1 MLKER
6 PALVSA
12 VHALFP
18 TISHMAQTPNGR
30 SLSPLFSSWSLRPV
44 FYSTSF
50 LSYLP
55 TGLTSRLVSL
65 LTGQSGS
72 GAKITTELVSSPE
85 TVIAALV
92 MARQELA
99 KVTALDVDL
108 LDQYGDRLWIYWT
121 EKDGDGW
128 VTEEAIQEIEA
139 CLEKKWGEAGRKRRA
154 RCQEGM
160 PHAFV
165 LDEGQYCLLPRLY
178 MCTTWLRCYSLRVHY
193 SQCSWTD
200 SFSVQ
205 ATRPRSL
212 ANAPTGSS
220 PTSPTLP
227 PPPPPLPAVPS
238 HPTCACDILVD
249 VPCFLLTVILSL
261 LCLFHRRVQMRVN
274 AEDAA
279 RPILPST
286 V

>member
-6 PALVSA
+6 PSLVSA

-18 TISHMAQTPNGR
+18 TFSHMAQTPNGR

-65 LTGQSGS
+65 VTGQSGS
-72 GAKITTELVSSPE
+72 GANITTELVSSPE

-121 EKDGDGW
+121 EKGGWMGHGRSDPGDRG
-128 VTEEAIQEIEA
+128 VLGEEVGRGGQETPRKVSRGDASRVRARRRSVPVAVPVHTSAPRCFGTTLLVSVI
-139 CLEKKWGEAGRKRRA
+139 AGR
-154 RCQEGM
+154 
-160 PHAFV
+160 
-165 LDEGQYCLLPRLY
+165 
-178 MCTTWLRCYSLRVHY
+178 
-193 SQCSWTD
+193 
-200 SFSVQ
+200 
-205 ATRPRSL
+205 
-212 ANAPTGSS
+212 
-220 PTSPTLP
+220 
-227 PPPPPLPAVPS
+227 
-238 HPTCACDILVD
+238 
-249 VPCFLLTVILSL
+249 
-261 LCLFHRRVQMRVN
+261 
-274 AEDAA
+274 
-279 RPILPST
+279 
-286 V
+286 

>member
-6 PALVSA
+6 PLLVSA

-128 VTEEAIQEIEA
+128 VTEEAIQELEA

-154 RCQEGM
+154 RCKEGM

-165 LDEGQYCLLPRLY
+165 LDEGQSRLCPVHTRASPCFGTGLLVIPLTSSR
-178 MCTTWLRCYSLRVHY
+178 S
-193 SQCSWTD
+193 D
-200 SFSVQ
+200 SFSIS
-205 ATRPRSL
+205 AHTTSL
-212 ANAPTGSS
+212 ARKCADWIVADLADSS
-220 PTSPTLP
+220 S
-227 PPPPPLPAVPS
+227 
-238 HPTCACDILVD
+238 
-249 VPCFLLTVILSL
+249 
-261 LCLFHRRVQMRVN
+261 
-274 AEDAA
+274 AA
-279 RPILPST
+279 AASSSS
-286 V
+286 